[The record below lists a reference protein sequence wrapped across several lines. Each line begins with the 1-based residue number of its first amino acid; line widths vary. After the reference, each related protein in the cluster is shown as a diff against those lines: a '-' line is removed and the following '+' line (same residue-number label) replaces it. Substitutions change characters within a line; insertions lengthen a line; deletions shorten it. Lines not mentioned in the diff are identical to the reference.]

1 VSYAGEGV
9 ARGPA
14 SQFPEQGAK
23 LGVREVQKQ
32 ATREK
37 VVEAARSLFEEIGYE
52 ETTIRMVAERAGVS
66 VGSVFTTF
74 ESKVDIFNYILFE
87 KFEALFSELQR
98 ISPYLK
104 GSACHRIASLMS
116 IAYGVECRQLDL
128 MISHLAASHGWPR
141 RIEDEHNK
149 RRARLVGLFRDI
161 LDQGVATGEVRD
173 EVDLDQFIDIL
184 LSIYTRNYRRA
195 YYEKLTPEELSALA
209 EKQCAVLFHG
219 VTTGGY
225 AATPERADSVR
236 AAGG

>member
-1 VSYAGEGV
+1 M
-9 ARGPA
+9 
-14 SQFPEQGAK
+14 
-23 LGVREVQKQ
+23 GVREVQKQ

-149 RRARLVGLFRDI
+149 RRARLIGLFRDI
-161 LDQGVATGEVRD
+161 LDQGVTQGEVRAD
-173 EVDLDQFIDIL
+173 VDLDQFIDML
-184 LSIYTRNYRRA
+184 LSVYVRNYRRA

-209 EKQCAVLFHG
+209 EQQCAILFQG
-219 VTTGGY
+219 LG
-225 AATPERADSVR
+225 AASFSVAQEANVR
-236 AAGG
+236 AAGA

>member
-1 VSYAGEGV
+1 
-9 ARGPA
+9 
-14 SQFPEQGAK
+14 

-52 ETTIRMVAERAGVS
+52 ETTIRMVAERATVS

-128 MISHLAASHGWPR
+128 MISHMAASYGWPR

-149 RRARLVGLFRDI
+149 RRARLIGLFRDI
-161 LDQGVATGEVRD
+161 LDQGVAQNEVRGD
-173 EVDLDQFIDIL
+173 VDLDQFIDIL
-184 LSIYTRNYRRA
+184 LSVYTRNYRRA
-195 YYEKLTPEELSALA
+195 YYEKLTPEELSAVA
-209 EKQCAVLFHG
+209 EQQASLLFQG
-219 VTTGGY
+219 IATRAEY
-225 AATPERADSVR
+225 AAIEEARDVR
-236 AAGG
+236 AAGA

>member
-1 VSYAGEGV
+1 
-9 ARGPA
+9 
-14 SQFPEQGAK
+14 

-98 ISPYLK
+98 IAPYLK
-104 GSACHRIASLMS
+104 GTACHRIASLMS

-128 MISHLAASHGWPR
+128 MISHLAASYGWPR

-149 RRARLVGLFRDI
+149 RRARLVGLFRDM
-161 LDQGVATGEVRD
+161 LDQGVTSGEIRSD
-173 EVDLDQFIDIL
+173 ADLDQFVDIL
-184 LSIYTRNYRRA
+184 LSVYSRNYRRA

-209 EKQCAVLFHG
+209 EQQVSILFQGIATRAEFAV
-219 VTTGGY
+219 V
-225 AATPERADSVR
+225 ERRDAR

>member
-1 VSYAGEGV
+1 V
-9 ARGPA
+9 
-14 SQFPEQGAK
+14 
-23 LGVREVQKQ
+23 GVREVQKQ

-87 KFEALFSELQR
+87 KFETLFSELQR

-149 RRARLVGLFRDI
+149 RRARLIGLFRDV
-161 LDQGVATGEVRD
+161 LDQGVASGEIRLD
-173 EVDLDQFIDIL
+173 VDLDQFIDIL
-184 LSIYTRNYRRA
+184 LAVYQRNYRRA

-209 EKQCAVLFHG
+209 EHQVSVMFTGVAVRGDHAG
-219 VTTGGY
+219 
-225 AATPERADSVR
+225 ATAQDAR
-236 AAGG
+236 AAHGA

>member
-1 VSYAGEGV
+1 
-9 ARGPA
+9 
-14 SQFPEQGAK
+14 

-104 GSACHRIASLMS
+104 GSACHRTASLMS

-128 MISHLAASHGWPR
+128 MISHLAASYGWPR

-149 RRARLVGLFRDI
+149 RRARLIGLFRDI
-161 LDQGVATGEVRD
+161 LEQGVAAGEVRAD
-173 EVDLDQFIDIL
+173 VDLDQFVDML
-184 LSIYTRNYRRA
+184 LSVYVRNYRRA

-209 EKQCAVLFHG
+209 ERQVSLLFSG
-219 VTTGGY
+219 VATRAEF
-225 AATPERADSVR
+225 AAIEQRPDIR
-236 AAGG
+236 AASS

>member
-1 VSYAGEGV
+1 M
-9 ARGPA
+9 
-14 SQFPEQGAK
+14 
-23 LGVREVQKQ
+23 GVREVQKQ

-52 ETTIRMVAERAGVS
+52 ETTIRMVAERAAVS

-128 MISHLAASHGWPR
+128 MISHMAASYGWPR

-149 RRARLVGLFRDI
+149 RRARLIGLFRDI
-161 LDQGVATGEVRD
+161 LDQGVAQGEVRTD
-173 EVDLDQFIDIL
+173 VDLDQFIDIL
-184 LSIYTRNYRRA
+184 LAVYTRNYRRA
-195 YYEKLTPEELSALA
+195 YYEKLTPEELSGLA
-209 EKQCAVLFHG
+209 EQQASLLFRG
-219 VTTGGY
+219 IATRAEF
-225 AATPERADSVR
+225 AAIEEAHAMRV
-236 AAGG
+236 AGA